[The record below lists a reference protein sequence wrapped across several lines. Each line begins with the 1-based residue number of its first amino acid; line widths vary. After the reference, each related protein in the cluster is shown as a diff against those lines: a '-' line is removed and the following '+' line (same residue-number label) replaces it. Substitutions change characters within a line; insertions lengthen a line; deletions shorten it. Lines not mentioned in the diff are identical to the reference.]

1 MKNKGRRSLK
11 EIVDST
17 DRSFV
22 KAVTQF
28 EERLEILDAALC
40 MQPRPP
46 RVGPLLFIFVRIC
59 SFRPRNEVRPFSKSS
74 SLRITRI
81 KRLPSDENRM
91 DKLDD
96 DVSYLEREKERKK
109 DLLLKLLSIL
119 MRRE

>member
-1 MKNKGRRSLK
+1 MKNKGKRSLK

-17 DRSFV
+17 GRSFV
-22 KAVTQF
+22 KVVRVVTQF

-96 DVSYLEREKERKK
+96 DVSYLERERKRG
-109 DLLLKLLSIL
+109 
-119 MRRE
+119 RRIYY